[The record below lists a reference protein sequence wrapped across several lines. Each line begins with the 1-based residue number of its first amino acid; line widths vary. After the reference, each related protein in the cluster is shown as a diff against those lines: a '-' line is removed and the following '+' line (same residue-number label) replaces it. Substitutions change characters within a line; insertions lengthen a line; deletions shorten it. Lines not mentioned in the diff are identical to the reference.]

1 MKRRRTAE
9 VSAMELNRDEAINL
23 LNRIVELEL
32 AGAVRYTQYSLM
44 VFGHA
49 RIPIMDWMREQ
60 AAEALL
66 HATQAGEEVTTLG
79 ARLSLSIG
87 ELAGTHHDSVDD
99 IMQELLVHE
108 RKGVELYRRLLDL
121 SAGKSVS
128 LEEFARQK
136 IRNEEMHVAAIE
148 KMLRR
153 RGDA

>member
-1 MKRRRTAE
+1 
-9 VSAMELNRDEAINL
+9 MEFKKDEAINL

-66 HATQAGEEVTTLG
+66 HATQAGEEVTTFG
-79 ARLSLSIG
+79 ARLSLNIG

-108 RKGVELYRRLLDL
+108 RKGIELYRRLLDL
-121 SAGKSVS
+121 SAGHSVS